1 MKRHFF
7 RGSSIA
13 PVLVALTISAVF
25 AQEYPARPVRLV
37 VPFPPGGGVD
47 ATARVLGQKL
57 TDAWKQQ
64 VVPDNRTGAGT
75 TIGTEIAAR
84 ASPDGYTLL
93 LTNNALAIS
102 AGLYPKL
109 NYDAGRNLQP
119 IMEVLRAPFVL
130 VVQAAAGAKSTKD
143 LIAQA

>member
-1 MKRHFF
+1 MNRLFF
-7 RGSSIA
+7 AGSGISA
-13 PVLVALTISAVF
+13 FLMASTVSAVF
-25 AQEYPARPVRLV
+25 AQDYPTRPVRMV

-57 TDAWKQQ
+57 TEAWKQQ

-84 ASPDGYTLL
+84 AAPDGYTLL

-109 NYDAGRNLQP
+109 NYDT
-119 IMEVLRAPFVL
+119 
-130 VVQAAAGAKSTKD
+130 AKN
-143 LIAQA
+143 